1 MLKNF
6 VIINFLLNFALEIKI
21 NVKIWKITKS

>member
-21 NVKIWKITKS
+21 NVKIWKITRS